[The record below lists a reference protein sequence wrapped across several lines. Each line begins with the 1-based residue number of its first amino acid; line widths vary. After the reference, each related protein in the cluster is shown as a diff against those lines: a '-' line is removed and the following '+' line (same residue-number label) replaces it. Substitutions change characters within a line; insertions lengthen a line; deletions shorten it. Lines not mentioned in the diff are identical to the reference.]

1 MTNFPAGLT
10 NQVYKNDASPEISN
24 ISFHMSLMSRPTKR
38 TLLLSEVDLLYVKS
52 KVYLH
57 PSPSKK
63 DNVAGFLSLSLGPN
77 STNKDIKLSFTP
89 ENQLTK
95 DELKIYNKVDVDEVQ
110 LDLDSLKIG
119 TGGARGHGGSWN
131 SSGSA
136 GSATIVSKPPHSVLS
151 GYAFS
156 IPLSYIYSIQVRK
169 PSVGFWFGSIIVNTK
184 DGEKL
189 PILFFHDSESP
200 STVKN
205 QRVRNQRFE
214 PFGEDGSVYWGG
226 QDFMIALEKFI
237 NIEKSTLEPSVYI
250 VNPESTD
257 LRNFAPMKEKSAIPN
272 PQPFKLPDVNK
283 MLATAK
289 WKVLETVASFSA
301 RTKNQVL
308 DIVEEHAP
316 LSIKQIISK
325 PEVQKIGEDFDSAR
339 VYLAKWAQQ
348 VKEEAEES
356 QKTFMLNDD
365 IYNKINRELGSNEL
379 LTGEEISKTSRRN
392 EISKTEWETF
402 FDYSGRL
409 CLTSDEV
416 KNRIFHGGLSEAVR
430 GEAWLFLLDVYPWDS
445 SSEERKLLRESY
457 ETAYAELKLKW
468 VNDEEKRSTEFWIDQ
483 KHRIEK
489 DINRTDRHLPIFKNN
504 KERRV
509 TITSIGSNC
518 PPTIRVERGRR
529 PSSGGDDA
537 NTSESR
543 ESSPETPDEDE
554 DDEFNISNIVNPHL
568 YAMREILLTFNE
580 YNDRLGYVQGMTDLL
595 SPLYV
600 KFQDESLTFWA
611 FTKFMDRMERN
622 FVRDQSGMKKQMTT
636 LNKLLQFMLPNLFK
650 HLEKC
655 ESIDLFFFFRMLLVL
670 FKRELEWDQVSRLWE
685 ILWTDYYSSQYH
697 LFFALAILSDNER
710 IIVQNLKQ
718 FDEVLKYMND
728 LSMKLHLNPLLIRSE
743 LLFLKFK
750 RMIDIIDRENSLK
763 RLSGEVYSSGSSV
776 TNNEII
782 EIGDELRELLSKNIV
797 IQKEVERP
805 DGVGGG

>member
-1 MTNFPAGLT
+1 MIPTIIHRP
-10 NQVYKNDASPEISN
+10 
-24 ISFHMSLMSRPTKR
+24 MSRPTKR
-38 TLLLSEVDLLYVKS
+38 ALLLSEVDLLYVKS
-52 KVYLH
+52 KVCLH

-63 DNVAGFLSLSLGPN
+63 DNVVGFLSLSIGPN
-77 STNKDIKLSFTP
+77 STNTDIKLSFTP
-89 ENQLTK
+89 ENQLSK
-95 DELKIYNKVDVDEVQ
+95 DELKIYEKVDLEEVQ

-119 TGGARGHGGSWN
+119 SGSARGSSWN
-131 SSGSA
+131 SSRTA
-136 GSATIVSKPPHSVLS
+136 GTATIVAKPPHSVLS

-156 IPLSYIYSIQVRK
+156 IPLSYVYSIQVRK
-169 PSVGFWFGSIIVNTK
+169 PSVGFWFGSIIINTK

-189 PILFFHDSESP
+189 PILFFHDSDSP
-200 STVKN
+200 STIKS

-214 PFGEDGSVYWGG
+214 PFAEDGSVYWGG
-226 QDFMIALEKFI
+226 QDFMNALEKFI
-237 NIEKSTLEPSVYI
+237 NIEKSSFEPSVYI
-250 VNPESTD
+250 VNPESAD
-257 LRNFAPMKEKSAIPN
+257 LRNFAPMKEVTKAPKS
-272 PQPFKLPDVNK
+272 QPFKLPDVNK
-283 MLATAK
+283 TLATAK
-289 WKVLETVASFSA
+289 WKILETVASFTA

-325 PEVQKIGEDFDSAR
+325 PEVQRIGEDFDSAR

-379 LTGEEISKTSRRN
+379 LTREEISKTSRRH
-392 EISKTEWETF
+392 EISKTEWESF

-409 CLTSDEV
+409 CLTADEV
-416 KNRIFHGGLSEAVR
+416 KNRIFHGGLCESIR

-468 VNDEEKRSTEFWIDQ
+468 VDDEEKRATEFWKDQ

-489 DINRTDRHLPIFKNN
+489 DINRTDRNLAIFKNK
-504 KERRV
+504 KERRITV
-509 TITSIGSNC
+509 TSMGSNC
-518 PPTIRVERGRR
+518 PPTIRQ
-529 PSSGGDDA
+529 
-537 NTSESR
+537 NNSR

-728 LSMKLHLNPLLIRSE
+728 LSMKLHLDPLLIRSE

-763 RLSGEVYSSGSSV
+763 RLSGEVYSPDASV
-776 TNNEII
+776 TNDEII
-782 EIGDELRELLSKNIV
+782 EIGEDLRELLSKNLV

-805 DGVGGG
+805 EGVGGG